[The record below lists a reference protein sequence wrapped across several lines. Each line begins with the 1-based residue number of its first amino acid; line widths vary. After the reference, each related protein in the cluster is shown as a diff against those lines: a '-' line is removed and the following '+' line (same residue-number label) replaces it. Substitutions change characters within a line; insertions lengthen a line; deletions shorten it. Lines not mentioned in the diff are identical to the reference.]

1 MSAYSIFYSKGEKG
15 ILVTFCA
22 SDSEKN
28 VKNENSDLKQ
38 RGKKNHIY
46 QVFNI
51 IHCRFKL
58 NIRLTGKQKL

>member
-15 ILVTFCA
+15 ILVNFCA

-38 RGKKNHIY
+38 RGKKESY
-46 QVFNI
+46 LSSV
-51 IHCRFKL
+51 
-58 NIRLTGKQKL
+58 